1 MTAYLIGRGGRGVVP
16 DRVGGKDSIGDLC
29 ANRTFRNHTHPDGI
43 AGHTCHKDRIVF
55 CLSLFCQIGDTQF
68 GLLQRNQRAGGSLGH
83 YGMRPH
89 PIHSAVNIRRYNLH
103 QRRFDFRCGG
113 QQFKIVNHPAPGEI
127 ASDLGAFLQ
136 FELELDL
143 SQSHFRTDVEYLGLP
158 PVLFRFGQQVV
169 LLPNRITAVAESA
182 APAVCFAGTEITGGG
197 NCGPLRPRIV
207 LLVHQSDR
215 VRIRHLADVG
225 ETENDVT
232 VLGEIIHG

>member
-1 MTAYLIGRGGRGVVP
+1 
-16 DRVGGKDSIGDLC
+16 
-29 ANRTFRNHTHPDGI
+29 
-43 AGHTCHKDRIVF
+43 
-55 CLSLFCQIGDTQF
+55 
-68 GLLQRNQRAGGSLGH
+68 
-83 YGMRPH
+83 MRPH

-113 QQFKIVNHPAPGEI
+113 QQLEIVNHPAPGEI
-127 ASDLGAFLQ
+127 AADLGAFLQ
-136 FELELDL
+136 FELELYL
-143 SQSHFRTDVEYLGLP
+143 CHGNLRTDVEHFGLP

-182 APAVCFAGTEITGGG
+182 APAVCFAGTEITGGR

-225 ETENDVT
+225 ETEDDVT